1 MTLLTGSRNNGS
13 TLRHF
18 ETRVEW
24 DMVEQERESH
34 GLRGREGGWRRRVGG
49 LKRKL
54 TTITF
59 FLDFTRATEPEKK

>member
-1 MTLLTGSRNNGS
+1 
-13 TLRHF
+13 
-18 ETRVEW
+18 
-24 DMVEQERESH
+24 MVEQERESH